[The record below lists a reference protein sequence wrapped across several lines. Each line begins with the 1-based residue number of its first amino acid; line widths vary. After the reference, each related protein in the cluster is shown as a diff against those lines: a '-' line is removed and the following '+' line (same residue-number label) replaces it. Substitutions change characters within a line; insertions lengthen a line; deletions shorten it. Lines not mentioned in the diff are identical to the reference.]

1 MTEPTMN
8 ATAAA
13 PQLGP
18 LFACEQAAI
27 RCPYPHYAPV
37 RAAGPVYHDVE
48 HDIYVVSR
56 YEDIERVNTQP
67 RLFSNRNPMGPTVS
81 AAIAGMQR
89 VLASVE
95 PERAAKAGIVMSRG
109 SVLFIADPPA
119 HTRHRQILNRALT
132 PTAVSRLEGAIRN
145 ACHELVDA
153 FPADGRVELVSAY
166 ATPGPIRALALLLDV
181 PPERGRDFGRW
192 ANAINASIGANMTD
206 AQILAT
212 IDVQMEFWEFFE
224 RELERRGPAPG
235 ADLLSA
241 LVIAARDGD
250 PPLTRDEMVGFCS
263 QLIGAGADTTTKLI
277 SAATLQLCHRPEL
290 LARLRRTPGDIPA
303 FLEESLRFDAP
314 VQGLFRVATADTE
327 LGGVKILA
335 GAHVWVVYG
344 SGNHDESVYAAPDV
358 LDPDRP
364 GVRSHLAFGYGPHF
378 CIGAPLARAVSRIAF
393 EVLLERTTEIRLE
406 DPAFVPRYD
415 PSYVMHGM
423 QSLPLVVVRA

>member
-1 MTEPTMN
+1 MADELR
-8 ATAAA
+8 TAV
-13 PQLGP
+13 PSLRD
-18 LFACEQAAI
+18 LFACEQDAI
-27 RCPYPHYAPV
+27 RCPYPYYGPV
-37 RAAGPVYHDVE
+37 RAAGPVYHDLE

-67 RLFSNRNPMGPTVS
+67 RLYSNRNPMGPTVT

-89 VLASVE
+89 VLAGVS
-95 PERAAKAGIVMSRG
+95 PERAAKAGTVMSRG
-109 SVLFIADPPA
+109 NVLFIADPPA

-132 PTAVSRLEGAIRN
+132 PTAVGRLEEPIRR
-145 ACHELVDA
+145 ACHQLVDA
-153 FPADGRVELVSAY
+153 FPNDGPVDLVREY

-181 PPERGRDFGRW
+181 PPERGADFGRW

-224 RELERRGPAPG
+224 RELDRREPAPG

-241 LVIAARDGD
+241 LVVAARDGD

-277 SAATLQLCHRPEL
+277 SSATLQLCRHPDL
-290 LARLRRTPGDIPA
+290 LARLRARPADIPA

-314 VQGLFRVATADTE
+314 VQGLFRVATQDTE
-327 LGGVKILA
+327 LGGVRIPA

-344 SGNHDESVYAAPDV
+344 SGNHDERVYAASDV

-378 CIGAPLARAVSRIAF
+378 CIGAPLARAVARIAF
-393 EVLLERTTEIRLE
+393 EVLLERTTEFGLE

-423 QSLPLVVVRA
+423 QALPLVVRRAR